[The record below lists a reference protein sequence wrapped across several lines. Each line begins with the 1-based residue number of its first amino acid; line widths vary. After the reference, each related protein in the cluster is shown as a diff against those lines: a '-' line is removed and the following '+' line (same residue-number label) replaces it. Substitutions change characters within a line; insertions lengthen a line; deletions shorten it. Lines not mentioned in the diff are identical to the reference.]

1 MRPDRTK
8 VDSQHYGGQ
17 QRHDGM
23 DEIGNRVGVCI
34 SQPVQYGIEYT
45 QRDATAYEKTV
56 HFD

>member
-8 VDSQHYGGQ
+8 VESQPYGGQ

-23 DEIGNRVGVCI
+23 DEIGKRMGVCI
-34 SQPVQYGIEYT
+34 SQPVQHGIEYT
-45 QRDATAYEKTV
+45 QRDATADEKTV